1 MRTKPRHGRVGIAP
15 MIVLI
20 ALLVVLYAPLAQLVV
35 ASVNSNPLSTAW
47 DGFTTEWFSGAFDDP
62 QIRDAM
68 SRSLRLAVT
77 SSVLAMV
84 LGTAA
89 AIGAR
94 RTTWLARFVRIGA
107 GGRVAIPEIIIA
119 TGLGVVLPL
128 VGWRFGYRVMVVAH
142 AIYLSAYVVLLVGAR
157 VAGSDPHQEEAAL
170 DLGAR
175 PWRVLW
181 SITLPDLLPAII
193 ASGLLSAA
201 FSFDDVALSAAL
213 RGPQDTTLPVYIFS
227 TVQRRVTPEIHAIG
241 TVVLLVGVVT
251 FLAAATVNRALVRV
265 RTND

>member
-1 MRTKPRHGRVGIAP
+1 MASARHGRVGRGPFAI
-15 MIVLI
+15 LGL
-20 ALLVVLYAPLAQLVV
+20 LLVLLYAPLVQLAVS
-35 ASVNSNPLSTAW
+35 SVNSNPLSTGW
-47 DGFTTEWFSGAFDDP
+47 EGFTTKWFSGAFDDP
-62 QIRDAM
+62 QITDAIA
-68 SRSLRLAVT
+68 RSARLAIT
-77 SSVLAMV
+77 SSLLAVV

-94 RTTWLARFVRIGA
+94 RTKWLDRFVRIGA

-119 TGLGVVLPL
+119 TGLGVVIPL
-128 VGWRFGYRVMVVAH
+128 IGWRFGFRVMVLAH
-142 AIYLSAYVVLLVGAR
+142 AVYLSAYVVLLVGAR

-181 SITLPDLLPAII
+181 TITLPDLKPAIA
-193 ASGLLSAA
+193 ASGLLAAA

-213 RGPQDTTLPVYIFS
+213 RGPQDSTLPVYIFS

-241 TVVLLVGVVT
+241 TVVLAVGVVT
-251 FLAAATVNRALVRV
+251 FLAAATVNKALVRV
-265 RTND
+265 RTSDD